1 MEENVTEPPA
11 TQKMTRMESKKEEH
25 KAALKEA
32 QSLNIP
38 NAFSC
43 DSDNG
48 DASHKSNDDDDSN
61 HMEYKKAREDLH
73 SESSQCV
80 KEGTKEDVK
89 EDVKEVTQEDMK

>member
-1 MEENVTEPPA
+1 MKENITEPPA

-25 KAALKEA
+25 MAALKEA

-48 DASHKSNDDDDSN
+48 EASHKSNDDDDDSN
-61 HMEYKKAREDLH
+61 NLEYKKPREDLH
-73 SESSQCV
+73 SESSQCL
-80 KEGTKEDVK
+80 KEETK